1 MLDKEVV
8 KDAEKQA
15 EQMSE
20 QFNALL
26 SMPPK
31 KFLAWLNANFYLKL
45 PTYAVN
51 SAEDMT
57 NAAQLMTVLTNRYSY
72 LCSFL
77 SYAKIA
83 VREAKRDGDKAAYE
97 DMVDRRD
104 SIDSMVSAVKQE
116 YAAVSRAVTI
126 HVENNE
132 ELKMVQ

>member
-1 MLDKEVV
+1 MQENTITA
-8 KDAEKQA
+8 DAEKQA
-15 EQMSE
+15 EKMSE
-20 QFNALL
+20 QFDILL

-31 KFLAWLNANFYLKL
+31 KFLSWLDKNFYIKL

-51 SAEDMT
+51 DAEDMT
-57 NAAQLMTVLTNRYSY
+57 NAAQLMTILTNRYSY

-83 VREAKRDGDKAAYE
+83 TREAKRNGGKAAYE
-97 DMVDRRD
+97 DMVDKRD
-104 SIDSMVSAVKQE
+104 SIETMVSAVKQE

-126 HVENNE
+126 HVENNA